1 MSSIMRARNGLTGR
15 SEVSEVIG
23 ALSRAEGCWTFDAR
37 DRMPRQSRATAHHL
51 GENAP
56 TATRTPSRERVR
68 SSAPLSH
75 RSWRPRTRPHAPKR
89 PLRECGGAGG
99 AGGDGRA
106 RAFSE
111 RYHSIEILV
120 DAPN

>member
-56 TATRTPSRERVR
+56 TATRTPSRKRVR
-68 SSAPLSH
+68 SAALSRLLVRQRNH
-75 RSWRPRTRPHAPKR
+75 VFDN
-89 PLRECGGAGG
+89 LRLVRVC
-99 AGGDGRA
+99 
-106 RAFSE
+106 
-111 RYHSIEILV
+111 EILELSTTSGFF
-120 DAPN
+120 